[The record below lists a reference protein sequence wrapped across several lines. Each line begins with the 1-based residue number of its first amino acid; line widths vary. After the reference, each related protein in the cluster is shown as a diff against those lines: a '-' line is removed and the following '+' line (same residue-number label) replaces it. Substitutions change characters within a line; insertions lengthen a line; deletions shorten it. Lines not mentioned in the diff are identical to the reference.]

1 MHAAPAFV
9 VADTVPFWLCV
20 ICTPNV
26 GEVTVNDADLETPPA
41 PIVTVRRPS
50 ENAAIVMW

>member
-1 MHAAPAFV
+1 MHAAPALV
-9 VADTVPFWLCV
+9 VAATMPFWLCV

-26 GEVTVNDADLETPPA
+26 GEFTVKDALFETAPAVTVA
-41 PIVTVRRPS
+41 VRSPS